1 MTKTFITDNFLLKTK
16 TAQELYHNFA
26 KNQPIIDYHSHLI
39 PQQIAENRKF
49 DNITQIWLSGDHYKW
64 RAMRANGINERFV
77 TGNATDREKFD
88 AWAQTVPYTLRNPL
102 YHWTHLELKM
112 YFGID
117 ILLNPESAD
126 EIYNRTAEMLKSDE
140 FSVWGMMQKMNVET
154 ACTTDDP
161 IDDLHYHKQ
170 IAASDCPVKILP
182 AWRPDKASDVTC
194 AKNWNSYIDRL
205 AEVSGIEIN
214 SFKAMFDALD
224 RRIDYF
230 HDAGCRLADFG
241 LDFLYSA
248 DYTDAEIETIFAKI
262 RGGKELNAD
271 EILKFRSAA
280 LYRFALQVHAK
291 GWAQQFHA
299 GPVRNN
305 NTRLLTELGPDT
317 GFDSIGDFS
326 QALSMS
332 KFLNRLD
339 STNQLAKTILYNIN
353 PADNEVFATMIG
365 NFQDGSTPG
374 KMQWGSA
381 WWFLDQKDG
390 IEKQLN
396 CLSCHGLL
404 SRFVGMLTDSRSFLS
419 YPRHDYFRRILCNLI
434 GNDVENGELPNDMNL
449 LGNMVE
455 DICYRNA
462 KNYFKF

>member
-1 MTKTFITDNFLLKTK
+1 MKTFITDNFLLKTK

-49 DNITQIWLSGDHYKW
+49 DNIAQIWLSGDHYKW

-102 YHWTHLELKM
+102 YHWTHLELKL

-117 ILLNPESAD
+117 TLLNPESAD
-126 EIYNRTAEMLKSDE
+126 EIWNRTSEMLKSDE
-140 FSVWGMMQKMNVET
+140 FSVWGMLRKMKVET

-161 IDDLHYHKQ
+161 IDNLQYHKQ
-170 IAASDCPVKILP
+170 IAASGCTAKILP
-182 AWRPDKASDVTC
+182 TWRPDKASDVTN
-194 AKNWNSYIDRL
+194 AKTWNAYIDRL

-214 SFKAMFDALD
+214 SFKSMFDALD

-230 HDAGCRLADFG
+230 HSVGCRLADFG
-241 LDFLYSA
+241 LDFLYSE
-248 DYTDAEIETIFAKI
+248 DYTDAEIEAIFTKA
-262 RGGKELNAD
+262 RSGKRLTVN

-317 GFDSIGDFS
+317 GFDSIGDFP

-365 NFQDGSTPG
+365 NFQDGTVAG

-434 GNDVENGELPNDMNL
+434 GTDVENGELPNDIDL
-449 LGNMVE
+449 LGNMVA

>member
-1 MTKTFITDNFLLKTK
+1 MKTFITEDFLLKNK
-16 TAQELYHNFA
+16 TARTLYHEFA
-26 KNQPIIDYHSHLI
+26 ENQPIIDYHSHLI

-49 DNITQIWLSGDHYKW
+49 DNIAQIWLSGDHYKW

-88 AWAQTVPYTLRNPL
+88 AWAKTVPYTLRNPL
-102 YHWTHLELKM
+102 YHWTHLELKL

-117 ILLNPESAD
+117 TLLNPESAD
-126 EIYNRTAEMLKSDE
+126 EIWNRTSEMLKSDE
-140 FSVWGMMQKMNVET
+140 FSVWGMLRKMNVET

-161 IDDLHYHKQ
+161 IDNLQYHKQ
-170 IAASDCPVKILP
+170 IAASGCTAKILP
-182 AWRPDKASDVTC
+182 TWRPDKASDVTN
-194 AKNWNSYIDRL
+194 AKAWNAYIDRL

-214 SFKAMFDALD
+214 SFKALFDALD

-230 HDAGCRLADFG
+230 HSVGCRLADFG
-241 LDFLYSA
+241 LDFLYSE
-248 DYTDAEIETIFAKI
+248 DYTDAEIEAIFTKV
-262 RGGKELNAD
+262 RGGKDLTAN

-299 GPVRNN
+299 GPIRNN

-317 GFDSIGDFS
+317 GFDSIGDFP

-365 NFQDGSTPG
+365 NFQDGTVAG

-434 GNDVENGELPNDMNL
+434 GTDVENGELPNDIDL
-449 LGNMVE
+449 LGNMVA

>member
-1 MTKTFITDNFLLKTK
+1 MKSFVTDEFLLKTK
-16 TAQELYHNFA
+16 TAQELFHNFA
-26 KNQPIIDYHSHLI
+26 EKQPIIDYHSHLI
-39 PQQIAENRKF
+39 PQQIAENKKF
-49 DNITQIWLSGDHYKW
+49 DNIAQIWLSGDHYKW

-88 AWAQTVPYTLRNPL
+88 AWAATVPYTLRNPL
-102 YHWTHLELKM
+102 YHWTHLELKL

-140 FSVWGMMQKMNVET
+140 FSVWGMMKKMNVET

-161 IDDLHYHKQ
+161 IDDLLYHKQ
-170 IAASDCPVKILP
+170 IAASACPAKILP
-182 AWRPDKASDVTC
+182 TWRPDKASDVTN
-194 AKNWNSYIDRL
+194 AKTWNAYIDKL
-205 AEVSGIEIN
+205 SEVSGVEVN

-230 HDAGCRLADFG
+230 HSVGCRLADFG

-248 DYTDAEIETIFAKI
+248 DYTDAEIENIFSKI
-262 RGGKELNAD
+262 RSGKELNAD

-332 KFLNRLD
+332 KFLNKLD

-365 NFQDGSTPG
+365 NFQDGTIPG

-434 GNDVENGELPNDMNL
+434 GNDVENGELPNDIDL
-449 LGNMVE
+449 LGNMVA

>member
-1 MTKTFITDNFLLKTK
+1 MKTFITDNFLLKTK

-49 DNITQIWLSGDHYKW
+49 DNIAQIWLSGDHYKW

-77 TGNATDREKFD
+77 TGDATDREKFD

-102 YHWTHLELKM
+102 YHWTHLELKL

-117 ILLNPESAD
+117 TLLNPESAD
-126 EIYNRTAEMLKSDE
+126 EIWNRTSEMLKSDD
-140 FSVWGMMQKMNVET
+140 FSVWGMMRKMNVEV

-161 IDDLHYHKQ
+161 IDNLQYHKQ
-170 IAASDCPVKILP
+170 IAASACPVKILP
-182 AWRPDKASDVTC
+182 TWRPDKASDVTNTK
-194 AKNWNSYIDRL
+194 AWNAYIDRL
-205 AEVSGIEIN
+205 AEASSVEIN
-214 SFKAMFDALD
+214 SFKTMFDALD

-230 HDAGCRLADFG
+230 HAAGCRLADFG
-241 LDFLYSA
+241 LDFLYSE
-248 DYTDAEIETIFAKI
+248 DYTDAEIETIFVKVRSGNNLTA
-262 RGGKELNAD
+262 N

-305 NTRLLTELGPDT
+305 NTRLLTALGPDT
-317 GFDSIGDFS
+317 GFDSIGDFP

-332 KFLNRLD
+332 HFLNRLD
-339 STNQLAKTILYNIN
+339 STNQLARTILYNIN

-365 NFQDGSTPG
+365 NFQDGTVPG

-419 YPRHDYFRRILCNLI
+419 YPRHDYFRRILCNLL
-434 GNDVENGELPNDMNL
+434 GNDVENGELPNDIDL
-449 LGNMVE
+449 LGNMVA

>member
-1 MTKTFITDNFLLKTK
+1 MKSFINENFLLKTK

-26 KNQPIIDYHSHLI
+26 EHQPIIDYHSHLI

-49 DNITQIWLSGDHYKW
+49 DNIAQIWLSGDHYKW

-102 YHWTHLELKM
+102 YHWTHLELKL

-117 ILLNPESAD
+117 TLLNPESVD
-126 EIYNRTAEMLKSDE
+126 EIWNRTSEMLKSDE
-140 FSVWGMMQKMNVET
+140 FSVWGMLRKMKVET

-161 IDDLHYHKQ
+161 VDNLQYHKQ
-170 IAASDCPVKILP
+170 IAASGCPAKILP
-182 AWRPDKASDVTC
+182 TWRPDKAADVTN
-194 AKNWNSYIDRL
+194 AAAWNAYIDRL

-214 SFKAMFDALD
+214 SFKALFDALD

-230 HDAGCRLADFG
+230 HSVGCRLADFG
-241 LDFLYSA
+241 LDFLYSE
-248 DYTDAEIETIFAKI
+248 DYTDAEIEAIFTKV
-262 RGGKELNAD
+262 RGGKELTAN

-365 NFQDGSTPG
+365 NFQDGTVAG

-434 GNDVENGELPNDMNL
+434 GTDVENGELPNDIDL
-449 LGNMVE
+449 LGNMVA

-462 KNYFKF
+462 KNYFYF

>member
-1 MTKTFITDNFLLKTK
+1 MKTFITDNFLLKTK

-49 DNITQIWLSGDHYKW
+49 DNIAQIWLSGDHYKW

-102 YHWTHLELKM
+102 YHWTHLELKL

-117 ILLNPESAD
+117 TLLNPESAD
-126 EIYNRTAEMLKSDE
+126 EIWNRTSEMLKSEE
-140 FSVWGMMQKMNVET
+140 FSVWGMLRKMNVET

-161 IDDLHYHKQ
+161 VDNLQYHKQ
-170 IAASDCPVKILP
+170 IAASGCTAKILP
-182 AWRPDKASDVTC
+182 TWRPDKASDVTN
-194 AKNWNSYIDRL
+194 AKTWNAYIDRL
-205 AEVSGIEIN
+205 AEVSDIEIN
-214 SFKAMFDALD
+214 SFKSMFDALD

-230 HDAGCRLADFG
+230 HSVGCRLADFG
-241 LDFLYSA
+241 LDFLYSE
-248 DYTDAEIETIFAKI
+248 DYNDTEIEAIFTKV
-262 RGGKELNAD
+262 RSGKDLTAN

-280 LYRFALQVHAK
+280 LYCFALQVHAK

-299 GPVRNN
+299 GPIRNN
-305 NTRLLTELGPDT
+305 NTRLLTTLGPDT

-365 NFQDGSTPG
+365 NFQDGTVAG

-434 GNDVENGELPNDMNL
+434 GTDVENGELPNDIDL
-449 LGNMVE
+449 LGNMVA

>member
-1 MTKTFITDNFLLKTK
+1 MKTFITDNFLLRTK
-16 TAQELYHNFA
+16 TAQTLYHEFA
-26 KNQPIIDYHSHLI
+26 ENQPIIDYHSHLI

-49 DNITQIWLSGDHYKW
+49 DNIAQIWLSGDHYKW

-102 YHWTHLELKM
+102 YHWTHLELKL

-117 ILLNPESAD
+117 TLLNPESAD
-126 EIYNRTAEMLKSDE
+126 EIWNRTSEMLKSDE
-140 FSVWGMMQKMNVET
+140 FSVWGMLRKMNVET

-161 IDDLHYHKQ
+161 IDNLQYHKQ
-170 IAASDCPVKILP
+170 IAASGCTAKILP
-182 AWRPDKASDVTC
+182 TWRPDKASDVTN
-194 AKNWNSYIDRL
+194 AKTWNAYIDRL
-205 AEVSGIEIN
+205 SEVSGIEIN
-214 SFKAMFDALD
+214 SFKSMFDALD

-230 HDAGCRLADFG
+230 HSVGCRLADFG
-241 LDFLYSA
+241 LDFLYSE
-248 DYTDAEIETIFAKI
+248 DYTDAEIETIFTKV
-262 RGGKELNAD
+262 RSGKDLTAN

-317 GFDSIGDFS
+317 GFDSIGDFP

-365 NFQDGSTPG
+365 NFQDGTVAG

-434 GNDVENGELPNDMNL
+434 GTDVENGELPNDIDL
-449 LGNMVE
+449 LGNMVA

>member
-1 MTKTFITDNFLLKTK
+1 MKTFITDDFLLKTD
-16 TAQELYHNFA
+16 TARRLYHGFA
-26 KNQPIIDYHSHLI
+26 ENQPIIDYHSHLI

-49 DNITQIWLSGDHYKW
+49 DNIAQIWLSGDHYKW

-102 YHWTHLELKM
+102 YHWTHLELKL

-117 ILLNPESAD
+117 TLLNPESAD
-126 EIYNRTAEMLKSDE
+126 EIWNRTSEMLKSDE
-140 FSVWGMMQKMNVET
+140 FSVWGMMRKMNVEV

-161 IDDLHYHKQ
+161 VDNLQYHKQ
-170 IAASDCPVKILP
+170 IAASACPAKILP
-182 AWRPDKASDVTC
+182 TWRPDKASDVTN
-194 AKNWNSYIDRL
+194 AAVWNAYIDRL

-214 SFKAMFDALD
+214 SFKVLFDALD

-230 HDAGCRLADFG
+230 HSVGCRLADFG
-241 LDFLYSA
+241 LDFLYSE
-248 DYTDAEIETIFAKI
+248 DYTDAEIEAIFTKV
-262 RGGKELNAD
+262 RSGKELTAN

-299 GPVRNN
+299 GPIRNN
-305 NTRLLTELGPDT
+305 NTRLLTTLGPDT

-365 NFQDGSTPG
+365 NFQDGTVAG

-434 GNDVENGELPNDMNL
+434 GTDVENGELPNDIDL
-449 LGNMVE
+449 LGNMVA

>member
-1 MTKTFITDNFLLKTK
+1 MKTFITDDFLLKTD
-16 TAQELYHNFA
+16 TARRLYHEFA
-26 KNQPIIDYHSHLI
+26 EKQPIIDYHSHLI

-49 DNITQIWLSGDHYKW
+49 DNIAQIWLSGDHYKW

-88 AWAQTVPYTLRNPL
+88 AWAKTVPYTLRNPL
-102 YHWTHLELKM
+102 YHWTHLELKL

-117 ILLNPESAD
+117 TLLNPESAD
-126 EIYNRTAEMLKSDE
+126 EIWNRTSEMLKSDE
-140 FSVWGMMQKMNVET
+140 FSVWGMLRKMNVET

-161 IDDLHYHKQ
+161 IDNLQYHKQ
-170 IAASDCPVKILP
+170 IAASGCPAKILP
-182 AWRPDKASDVTC
+182 TWRPDKASDVTN
-194 AKNWNSYIDRL
+194 AKAWNAYIDRL
-205 AEVSGIEIN
+205 AEVSGVEIN
-214 SFKAMFDALD
+214 SFKALFDALD

-230 HDAGCRLADFG
+230 HSVGCRLADFG
-241 LDFLYSA
+241 LDFLYSE
-248 DYTDAEIETIFAKI
+248 DYTDAEIEAIFTKV
-262 RGGKELNAD
+262 RSGKELTAN

-299 GPVRNN
+299 GPIRNN
-305 NTRLLTELGPDT
+305 NTRLLTTLGSDT

-365 NFQDGSTPG
+365 NFQDGTVAG

-434 GNDVENGELPNDMNL
+434 GTDVENGELPNDIDL
-449 LGNMVE
+449 LGNMVA

>member
-1 MTKTFITDNFLLKTK
+1 MKTFITDNFLLKTK

-49 DNITQIWLSGDHYKW
+49 DNIAQIWLSGDHYKW

-102 YHWTHLELKM
+102 YHWTHLELKL

-117 ILLNPESAD
+117 TLLNPESAD
-126 EIYNRTAEMLKSDE
+126 EIWNRTSEMLKSDE
-140 FSVWGMMQKMNVET
+140 FSVWGMLRKMNVET

-161 IDDLHYHKQ
+161 IDNLQYHKQ
-170 IAASDCPVKILP
+170 IAASGCTAKILP
-182 AWRPDKASDVTC
+182 TWRPDKASDVTN
-194 AKNWNSYIDRL
+194 AKTWNAYIDRL

-214 SFKAMFDALD
+214 SFKSMFDALD

-230 HDAGCRLADFG
+230 HSVGCRLADFG
-241 LDFLYSA
+241 LDFLYSE
-248 DYTDAEIETIFAKI
+248 DYTDAEIEAIFTKV
-262 RGGKELNAD
+262 RSGKRLTVN

-317 GFDSIGDFS
+317 GFDSIGDFP

-365 NFQDGSTPG
+365 NFQDGTVAG

-434 GNDVENGELPNDMNL
+434 GTDVENGELPNDIDL
-449 LGNMVE
+449 LGNMVA

>member
-1 MTKTFITDNFLLKTK
+1 MKSFVTDEFLLKTT
-16 TAQELYHNFA
+16 TAQELFHNFA
-26 KNQPIIDYHSHLI
+26 EKQPIIDYHSHLI
-39 PQQIAENRKF
+39 PQQIAENKKF
-49 DNITQIWLSGDHYKW
+49 DNIAQIWLSGDHYKW

-88 AWAQTVPYTLRNPL
+88 AWAATVPYTLRNPL
-102 YHWTHLELKM
+102 YHWTHLELKL

-140 FSVWGMMQKMNVET
+140 FSVWGMMKKMNVET

-161 IDDLHYHKQ
+161 IDDLLYHKQ
-170 IAASDCPVKILP
+170 IAASACPAKILP
-182 AWRPDKASDVTC
+182 TWRPDKASDVTN
-194 AKNWNSYIDRL
+194 AKTWNAYIDKL
-205 AEVSGIEIN
+205 SEVSGVEVN

-230 HDAGCRLADFG
+230 HSVGCRLADFG

-248 DYTDAEIETIFAKI
+248 DYTDAEIENIFSKI
-262 RGGKELNAD
+262 RSGKELNAD

-332 KFLNRLD
+332 KFLNKLD

-365 NFQDGSTPG
+365 NFQDGTIPG

-434 GNDVENGELPNDMNL
+434 GNDVENGELPNDIDL
-449 LGNMVE
+449 LGNMVT

>member
-1 MTKTFITDNFLLKTK
+1 MKTFITEDFLLKTK
-16 TAQELYHNFA
+16 TAQELYHHFA

-49 DNITQIWLSGDHYKW
+49 DNIAQIWLSGDHYKW

-102 YHWTHLELKM
+102 YHWTHLELKL

-117 ILLNPESAD
+117 TLLNPESAD
-126 EIYNRTAEMLKSDE
+126 EIWNRTSEMLKSDE
-140 FSVWGMMQKMNVET
+140 FSVWGMLRKMNVET

-161 IDDLHYHKQ
+161 IDNLQYHKQ
-170 IAASDCPVKILP
+170 IAASGCTAKILP
-182 AWRPDKASDVTC
+182 TWRPDKASDVTN
-194 AKNWNSYIDRL
+194 AKTWNAYIDRL

-214 SFKAMFDALD
+214 SFKALFDALD

-230 HDAGCRLADFG
+230 HSVGCRLADFG
-241 LDFLYSA
+241 LDFLYSE
-248 DYTDAEIETIFAKI
+248 DYTDGEIEAIFTKV
-262 RGGKELNAD
+262 RSGKELTAN

-299 GPVRNN
+299 GPIRNN
-305 NTRLLTELGPDT
+305 NTRLLTTLGPDT

-365 NFQDGSTPG
+365 NFQDGTVAG

-434 GNDVENGELPNDMNL
+434 GTDVENGELPNDIDL
-449 LGNMVE
+449 LGNMVA